1 MTVAPSA
8 LLSVE
13 DLSVQF
19 PLRRGVVR
27 AVDGVSFDVARGESL
42 GLVGESGSGKSVAV
56 QAVLGLVP
64 PPGRIAQGRVRFE
77 GRELLGLP
85 EPALRAIRGRRL
97 AMIFQNPRHCLNPVM
112 TVGAQLARVSRRHR
126 GDSARE
132 ARERVLDR
140 LAAVQIADPR
150 RVAAAYPHQLS
161 GGMCQ
166 RIMIVMALIAEPA
179 LIIADEPTT
188 GLDVTVQRQIL
199 ALMQELWT
207 RQDVAQLTISHDM
220 GVVAQVCQRVVVMY
234 AGRIMEVAPVRE
246 LYRTPLHPYT
256 RGLVASTPRL
266 DGQGRP
272 QAIPGELPSPIAPPA
287 GCRFHPRCPEAEPR
301 CRQET
306 PVLRDLGQ
314 GRLAACHLLQG
325 RPA

>member
-1 MTVAPSA
+1 MAPTA

-27 AVDGVSFDVARGESL
+27 AVDEVSFAVARGERL

-56 QAVLGLVP
+56 QAVLGLVV
-64 PPGRIAQGRVRFE
+64 PPGRITQGRVRFE
-77 GRELLGLP
+77 GRDLVGLP
-85 EPALRAIRGRRL
+85 EPVLRGIRGRRM

-126 GDSARE
+126 GDSARA
-132 ARERVLDR
+132 ARDRVLDR
-140 LAAVQIADPR
+140 LAAVQIADPH

-166 RIMIVMALIAEPA
+166 RVMIVMALICEPA
-179 LIIADEPTT
+179 LVIADEPTT

-207 RQDVAQLTISHDM
+207 RHEMAQLTISHDM

-256 RGLVASTPRL
+256 RGLVASTPRVEG
-266 DGQGRP
+266 DGRP
-272 QAIPGELPSPIAPPA
+272 LAIPGELPSPIMPPA
-287 GCRFHPRCPEAEPR
+287 GCRFHPRCREAEPR
-301 CRQET
+301 CRHEV
-306 PVLRDLGQ
+306 PALRDLGQ
-314 GRLAACHLLQG
+314 GRLAACHLLEG
-325 RPA
+325 RGA